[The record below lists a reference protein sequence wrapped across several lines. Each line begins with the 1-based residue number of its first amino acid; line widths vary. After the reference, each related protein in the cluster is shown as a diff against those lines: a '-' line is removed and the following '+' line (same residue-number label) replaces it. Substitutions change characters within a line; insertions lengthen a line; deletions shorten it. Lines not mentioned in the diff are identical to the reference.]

1 MCPQLVRL
9 IVKRTKP
16 EKSKTYR
23 YFLVYTTNLALP
35 VETIL
40 HYYRL
45 RWELETA
52 FRDAKQN
59 FGFDEYQVSSHLS
72 ISRFVQLS
80 FVAASITQ
88 LLFANPQP
96 MVNVNI
102 DEVSETLGIHWYKPS
117 KLTRGLMQAYIRYLW
132 LRNLFSAE
140 KLLFIYSQK
149 NHEALVKA
157 A

>member
-1 MCPQLVRL
+1 M
-9 IVKRTKP
+9 
-16 EKSKTYR
+16 
-23 YFLVYTTNLALP
+23 YTTNLTLP
-35 VETIL
+35 VENIL

-80 FVAASITQ
+80 FVQLSFVAASITQ

-96 MVNVNI
+96 IANVN
-102 DEVSETLGIHWYKPS
+102 
-117 KLTRGLMQAYIRYLW
+117 
-132 LRNLFSAE
+132 
-140 KLLFIYSQK
+140 
-149 NHEALVKA
+149 
-157 A
+157 